1 MDVNFHSATP
11 TKYALIPLPYTAF
24 FPCRCILQCTA
35 ISTVYADVARQCISS
50 PDPTNSHLQS
60 NTILGTLVCTD
71 QARGGDTTLIKN
83 NDVKSAVFKT
93 MNNYFVT
100 FPGAMH
106 NVYENVCMRMCVCL
120 FVVIDAI
127 SFVKH

>member
-1 MDVNFHSATP
+1 MQMLQGSAFP
-11 TKYALIPLPYTAF
+11 LQIPRTATYS
-24 FPCRCILQCTA
+24 L
-35 ISTVYADVARQCISS
+35 
-50 PDPTNSHLQS
+50 

-106 NVYENVCMRMCVCL
+106 NVYENVCVCV
-120 FVVIDAI
+120 FVR
-127 SFVKH
+127 